1 VRSRTITDI
10 SDYRDATIVV
20 VVVVVVVI
28 TICPDEDPLKPGIL
42 VPDYT
47 ASHVA

>member
-1 VRSRTITDI
+1 VRGRTITDI
-10 SDYRDATIVV
+10 ADYRDAAIVV
-20 VVVVVVVI
+20 VVI
-28 TICPDEDPLKPGIL
+28 IYPDEDPLKPEIL